1 LGVIRCTFTVRPF
14 ARAQPHQFPALFPDT
29 AAVGERNRSIQDEL
43 QLSDAGQLVDKVR
56 DLPEI
61 RQDRVDQIKAQI
73 ATGAYETEEKLNIA
87 VAGFSTR

>member
-1 LGVIRCTFTVRPF
+1 MQIYGPAHLHG
-14 ARAQPHQFPALFPDT
+14 AQPISSPHSSRIT
-29 AAVGERNRSIQDEL
+29 NRQSVSETSSIQDEL

-73 ATGAYETEEKLNIA
+73 ANGNYETEEKLNIA
-87 VAGFSTR
+87 VGRLLDEIG